1 MNDLELRSE
10 FGLEE
15 TTTDM
20 VEHDDTTPTMTPSN
34 TASLDTDFEYA
45 RENIYQGVEMQAEA
59 MQEALELAKASGHPR
74 AFEVFGQLFKAY
86 TEAQSDL
93 VDLHG
98 KVNKIKGTDIHKQ
111 TNIQNNVMVGST
123 ADLLKAIKSGAYED
137 EPKSV
142 HIEST
147 DKG

>member
-1 MNDLELRSE
+1 MNEIELRQE
-10 FGLEE
+10 FGLDDGDEE
-15 TTTDM
+15 TA
-20 VEHDDTTPTMTPSN
+20 VEVVEPVKTKPH
-34 TASLDTDFEYA
+34 LDTDFEYA

-74 AFEVFGQLFKAY
+74 AFEVFGQLFKQY

-93 VDLHG
+93 VDLHQ
-98 KVNKIKGTDIHKQ
+98 KVTKIKGTDIHKQ

-123 ADLLKAIKSGAYED
+123 ADLLKAIKQGALKD
-137 EPKSV
+137 EPESV

-147 DKG
+147 DQG